1 MTNKYSFLTGVEK
14 SIFKTIVVV
23 GPLLLGVLPEEWMNI
38 TLGAIVTFVINYAK
52 NRPKEEVEDTVSQG

>member
-52 NRPKEEVEDTVSQG
+52 NRDKEEVEDTVSQG